1 MRAAWYN
8 SFGPAEEALIIGE
21 LKTPEPKP
29 GEVKIRVY
37 ASGVNPSDTKK
48 RLGANPALLDDGP
61 VIPNSDGAGEI
72 VSVGE
77 GVSPS
82 RVGERVWVYNAQY
95 GRRLGTSAE
104 YVCLPS
110 DYAIMLP
117 ESVDYNVGAMMGIPA
132 MTSHR
137 CLFADGSVEGQTL
150 LITGGAGRVGYYAI
164 QWAKQFGAT
173 VISTASSD
181 ASREQCNNAGADL
194 VVRHP
199 SEESVKEMLEYTNGK
214 KIDRIIEG
222 DFGANLLPVLEVL
235 KTGGTI
241 ATYSSMTDMN
251 PSIPFVRMMFMD
263 ITIRMVLVYEMPK
276 EAKEHAAKDITTM
289 LSQNRFDNR
298 VAKEYSLDDIAS
310 AHTLIESGR
319 PHGSVIIRP

>member
-1 MRAAWYN
+1 MRAAWYT
-8 SFGPAEEALIIGE
+8 SFGPPEEALIIGE
-21 LKTPEPKP
+21 LKTPEPEP

-117 ESVDYNVGAMMGIPA
+117 ESADYNAGAMMGIPA

-150 LITGGAGRVGYYAI
+150 RITGGAGRVGYYAI

-310 AHTLIESGR
+310 AHTLIESGK